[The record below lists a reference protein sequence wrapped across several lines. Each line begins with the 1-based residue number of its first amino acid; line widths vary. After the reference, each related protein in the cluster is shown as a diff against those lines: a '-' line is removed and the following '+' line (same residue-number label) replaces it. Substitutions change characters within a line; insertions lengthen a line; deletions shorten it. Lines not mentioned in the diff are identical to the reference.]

1 MTVWD
6 FACQFADKSYVSQLQ
21 NQLQHDDLVRLHDE
35 ALKTCNGIENKRW
48 LFVYS
53 PTSAS
58 TLFECS
64 PAITRR
70 MIALSKIGTVAK
82 HGGMLFVVSVT
93 NWGTKKAMMT
103 PSVIAAV

>member
-6 FACQFADKSYVSQLQ
+6 FAGEFAAKSYVSQSH
-21 NQLQHDDLVRLHDE
+21 NQQQYDELVRQHDE
-35 ALKTCNGIENKRW
+35 ALKTCTGIENKRW

-64 PAITRR
+64 PALTRR
-70 MIALSKIGTVAK
+70 MVALVKLGTVVNR
-82 HGGMLFVVSVT
+82 GGMLFVVSVN
-93 NWGTKKAMMT
+93 NWGTKRAMMT